1 MRRLTMVLLF
11 LAVCA
16 GVSCVSNKQDKE
28 EREEWGPKQW
38 QAALQENQERL
49 KSEDERKKAATFA
62 FISRAQKTITD
73 TIVHIYNY
81 ITGNTAFNAAK
92 DMLDPSYPDRRRE
105 AVVYL
110 SKRDFGRQDPY
121 VSYYAEM
128 ARTDD
133 DHMVRA
139 MAVRA
144 LNRAR
149 QKDITSLYVQALE
162 DANPLVR
169 LEAAKALANI
179 PDEAAVPALIKHLKG
194 RIEVLNKGKVEPDD
208 ETTDVRVACADALRS
223 FRTSEVAQALV
234 GVLRDRDFAVCWQAR
249 VSLKFITGQDF
260 RYDQAAWLDYLTTWQ
275 PGAY

>member
-1 MRRLTMVLLF
+1 MRRLTTVLLL

-28 EREEWGPKQW
+28 EREDWSDKRW
-38 QAALQENQERL
+38 QEAQLENQERL
-49 KSEDERKKAATFA
+49 KSENERKKQVTFA
-62 FISRAQKTITD
+62 FLSKAKKSITD
-73 TIVHIYNY
+73 TVVHIYNY

-92 DMLDPSYPDRRRE
+92 DMLDPSYPDRRRN

-121 VSYYAEM
+121 VKYYAEM

-133 DHMVRA
+133 DHTVRA
-139 MAVRA
+139 MAIRA
-144 LNRAR
+144 MNRAR
-149 QKDITSLYVQALE
+149 RKNVTSLYLQSLE
-162 DANPLVR
+162 DSQPLVR
-169 LEAAKALANI
+169 LEAAKALANL
-179 PDEAAVPALIKHLKG
+179 PDEAAIPALIKHLKG
-194 RIEVLNKGKVEPDD
+194 HIEVLRKGKVEADD

-249 VSLKFITGQDF
+249 VSLKLLTGKDF

-275 PGAY
+275 PGA